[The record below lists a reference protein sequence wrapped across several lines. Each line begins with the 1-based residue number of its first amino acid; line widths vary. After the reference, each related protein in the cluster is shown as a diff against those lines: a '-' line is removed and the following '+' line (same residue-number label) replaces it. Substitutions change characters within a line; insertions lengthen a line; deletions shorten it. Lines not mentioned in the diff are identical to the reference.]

1 MVIQLPGTLRDN
13 AFVTSDQATVEQ
25 GRQEVSRWMSDSDY
39 AGSYPDRVFAI
50 FDDGEVVRE
59 WNVVEKRRSTQ
70 TQTALANHPY
80 KTGG

>member
-13 AFVTSDQATVEQ
+13 AFVASDNSTLEQ
-25 GRQEVSRWMSDSDY
+25 GRKEVSAWMSDAEY

-59 WNVVEKRRSTQ
+59 WNVVEKPPKR
-70 TQTALANHPY
+70 
-80 KTGG
+80 